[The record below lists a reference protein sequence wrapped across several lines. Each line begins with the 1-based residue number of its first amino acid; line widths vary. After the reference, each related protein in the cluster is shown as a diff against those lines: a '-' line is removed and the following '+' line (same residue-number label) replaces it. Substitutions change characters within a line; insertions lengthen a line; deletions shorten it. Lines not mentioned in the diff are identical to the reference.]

1 MKIIDDFV
9 SAYLLFKNTSVNQNN
24 ASRRVF
30 SVSSPAMQTP
40 IQYAFLKKL

>member
-9 SAYLLFKNTSVNQNN
+9 WAYLLFKNTSVNQNN
-24 ASRRVF
+24 ASRRIH

-40 IQYAFLKKL
+40 IQ